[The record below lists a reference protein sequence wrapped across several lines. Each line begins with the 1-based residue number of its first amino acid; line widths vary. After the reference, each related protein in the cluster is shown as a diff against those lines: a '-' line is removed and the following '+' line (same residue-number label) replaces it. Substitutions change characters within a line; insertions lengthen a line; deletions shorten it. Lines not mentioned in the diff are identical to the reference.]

1 MIINYGTYASFCY
14 VDRDNGRLEFYFM
27 QGAAGL
33 PTKPIGDLEEFA
45 LVIDNIIKLP
55 NIMDIEDTKI
65 ERDAMAYGGWRNTFL
80 SV

>member
-1 MIINYGTYASFCY
+1 
-14 VDRDNGRLEFYFM
+14 M